1 MEQDKS
7 QCYVAYFDCLGFE
20 CILNAT
26 SHDKKKIWAA
36 LQDKSHERF
45 PLNQMILRAQANPQ
59 RSPEIWSFWS
69 EIDLATLKEY
79 AQECPQEL
87 ANLIRE
93 KGNPLY
99 KAVKD
104 KQVIV

>member
-1 MEQDKS
+1 MEQDNS
-7 QCYVAYFDCLGFE
+7 QCYVAYFDRLGFE

-26 SHDKKKIWAA
+26 RHDKKKMWNT
-36 LQDKSHERF
+36 LQDKPNERF
-45 PLNQMILRAQANPQ
+45 PLNEMILRAKFNPQ

-93 KGNPLY
+93 KGTPLY

>member
-26 SHDKKKIWAA
+26 RHDKKAMWNA
-36 LQDKSHERF
+36 LQDKSNERF
-45 PLNQMILRAQANPQ
+45 PLPQMILRAQANPQ

-69 EIDLATLKEY
+69 EIDLATLKDY
-79 AQECPQEL
+79 ANEMPQEL

-93 KGNPLY
+93 KGTPLF
-99 KAVKD
+99 KTVKD